1 MSSRSIL
8 YLVSWLATVSAGI
21 AATLFSVYLPV
32 IVADLLGSTARED
45 VARVG
50 SWAGGA
56 FLFGWA
62 VGAVGFGALGDRIG
76 RKRALA
82 LGVLTCSLGIIGT
95 AFVQSLPMLVVLR
108 VITGAGAGSILL
120 LTAVMVSEAWATGDR
135 ARMVGILINA
145 FPVGFILAGVIA
157 ANVQDFRTAYLIGGS
172 TVVLAVVVAIAV
184 PESAW
189 WQRSGTLHAERHV
202 QRERLWDAA
211 YRRDLVVGLT
221 LFGSML
227 VGLWALFVWGPTWV
241 SSMSAPAD
249 AQRHRSVANI
259 MLGVGSVI
267 GGIIS
272 GPLSNALGRRRA
284 AAVAYAGCFVVS
296 ALTFLTGMQPGTML
310 FGSMLLLSTFIGINQ
325 GVLSAYIPELF
336 PTLVR
341 AAATGVCFN
350 AGRLITTVTVFFV
363 GVLVMMLGGYHHAM
377 FAFSF
382 AYLIG
387 LVALSMARETRGIM
401 LPE

>member
-1 MSSRSIL
+1 M
-8 YLVSWLATVSAGI
+8 YVVSWLSTVSAGI

-32 IVADLLGSTARED
+32 IVRDLLGSTARED

-56 FLFGWA
+56 FLLGWA
-62 VGAVGFGALGDRIG
+62 VGAVAFGELGDRIG
-76 RKRALA
+76 RKRALLA
-82 LGVLTCSLGIIGT
+82 GVLTCSLGIVGT
-95 AFVQSLPMLVVLR
+95 AFVSSLPMLVVLR

-145 FPVGFILAGVIA
+145 FPVGFILAGLIA
-157 ANVQDFRTAYLIGGS
+157 AKVQDFRTAYLIGGS
-172 TVVLAVVVAIAV
+172 TVLLAVAVAVFV

-189 WQRSGTLHAERHV
+189 WQRSGSKHAERHV
-202 QRERLWDAA
+202 GRERLWDPKH
-211 YRRDLVVGLT
+211 RRDLYVGLT

-241 SSMSAPAD
+241 SSMSAPED
-249 AQRHRSVANI
+249 AQRNRSLANI
-259 MLGVGSVI
+259 MLGIGSVV

-284 AAVAYAGCFVVS
+284 AALAYIGCFVVS
-296 ALTFLTGMQPGTML
+296 AVTFQSGMHPGPVL
-310 FGSMLLLSTFIGINQ
+310 FAAILLLSTFIGINQ

-341 AAATGVCFN
+341 ATATGVCFN

-363 GVLVMMLGGYHHAM
+363 GVLVTTLGGYHQAM
-377 FAFSF
+377 FAFAF

-387 LVALSMARETRGIM
+387 LVELSAARETRGIT